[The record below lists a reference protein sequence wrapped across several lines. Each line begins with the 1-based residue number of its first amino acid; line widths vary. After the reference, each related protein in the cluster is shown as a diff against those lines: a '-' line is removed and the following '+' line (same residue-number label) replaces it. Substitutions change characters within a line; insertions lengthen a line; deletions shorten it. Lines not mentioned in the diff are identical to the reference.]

1 MIHLLHLHTYT
12 RGVGLVAVLVGGAG
26 LLASRGA
33 RPLAKNVIKGALTA
47 SETARRWATTA
58 VEEAQD
64 LYEETRAELNAT
76 ADGATAAAAST
87 DQQHTDAER

>member
-12 RGVGLVAVLVGGAG
+12 RGVGLVVALVGGTG

-33 RPLAKNVIKGALTA
+33 RPLAKNVIKGAMTA
-47 SETARRWATTA
+47 GETARRWATTA

-64 LYEETRAELNAT
+64 LYEETKAELNTT
-76 ADGATAAAAST
+76 ADGATAAAST
-87 DQQHTDAER
+87 DHLHTDSEH

>member
-12 RGVGLVAVLVGGAG
+12 RGVGLVVALVGGAG

-33 RPLAKNVIKGALTA
+33 RPLVKNAIKGGLTVG
-47 SETARRWATTA
+47 ETARRWAATA

-64 LYEETRAELNAT
+64 LYEETRAEMSAT
-76 ADGATAAAAST
+76 ADGATAAST
-87 DQQHTDAER
+87 DGPHTDTER